1 MYYNSTYIVEYL
13 INQTIKLNQ
22 LVNRNILQRLGAVY
36 TFQCSNQ
43 QISEQIKERR
53 TNQRK
58 IGEPLR
64 LPEIKENQ
72 EDFGIFEISWSLNR
86 DFDFYWALIVLN
98 SNLKS

>member
-43 QISEQIKERR
+43 QISEQIKE
-53 TNQRK
+53 K
-58 IGEPLR
+58 
-64 LPEIKENQ
+64 
-72 EDFGIFEISWSLNR
+72 
-86 DFDFYWALIVLN
+86 
-98 SNLKS
+98 